1 MAIDTYET
9 VPKMEIEKIIER
21 ALSCDFII
29 SNPIEHYSIDEIRRL
44 SELAR
49 KNDLIFSIKEER
61 SNFYQGIMINLVKRS
76 RVKECDCFINHI

>member
-1 MAIDTYET
+1 MGVNNYRT
-9 VPKMEIEKIIER
+9 VPKMGIEKLIER
-21 ALSCDFII
+21 ALNCEFII

-61 SNFYQGIMINLVKRS
+61 SNFYQGIMINLVKRKI
-76 RVKECDCFINHI
+76 VKECDCFINHI